1 MAYIVDLRSDTVT
14 KPTEAMKHA
23 MVNSAL
29 GDDVYGEDPTVN
41 ALESKLAAMLGKQA
55 ALFVPSGTMANL
67 IAIMVHCNKRGS
79 EAFVGNQSH
88 IYKYEQGGAAHA
100 AGVLLS
106 TITNKPD
113 GTFDLQELESRIRGT
128 DVHEPITSMVAV
140 ENTHN
145 CCGGKKPPQKKTRD
159 HDPLTS
165 LVCVENTHN
174 CCGGKA
180 LPLKF
185 LDDLSAI
192 CKRHNIPLHMDGA
205 RLFNACEYLKEDPS
219 RVVRDCDSISVCFS
233 KGLSAPVGS
242 GLVGSYHF
250 IEQARRMRKLLGG
263 GMRQAGVLA
272 AAAIVAL
279 DEVVPLLKLDHKRA
293 NIMAKVIE
301 GMFLKSFTVDVEGQ
315 HSNIILV
322 RIPETSSLTAQKVVA
337 RLAQVC
343 LAETQGDCKTPDDE
357 GVIVKAIY
365 FNSKTVRFTIHREI
379 TDEALWLAIMKI
391 TYVFKELDAT
401 A

>member
-1 MAYIVDLRSDTVT
+1 MAHIVDLRSDTVT

-23 MVNSAL
+23 MTNSAL

-41 ALESKLAAMLGKQA
+41 ALESKIAAILGKQA

-79 EAFVGNQSH
+79 EAFVGNLTH
-88 IYKYEQGGAAHA
+88 IYKYEQGGASHV

-106 TITNKPD
+106 TLTNKPD
-113 GTFDLQELESRIRGT
+113 GTFDLEELESRIRGT
-128 DVHEPITSMVAV
+128 DVHEPVTNLVAV

-145 CCGGKKPPQKKTRD
+145 VCGGK
-159 HDPLTS
+159 
-165 LVCVENTHN
+165 V
-174 CCGGKA
+174 

-185 LDDLSAI
+185 LDDLAAL
-192 CKRHNIPLHMDGA
+192 CKRHNLPIHMDGA
-205 RLFNACEYLKEDPS
+205 RLFNACAYLQEDPS
-219 RVVRDCDSISVCFS
+219 RVVRDCDSVSVCFS

-242 GLVGSYHF
+242 ALVGSYHF
-250 IEQARRMRKLLGG
+250 IDQARRMRKMLGG

-293 NIMAKVIE
+293 QILAKVIE
-301 GMFLKSFTVDVEGQ
+301 GLFLKSFTVDVEGQ
-315 HSNIILV
+315 HSNIVLV
-322 RIPETSSLTAQKVVA
+322 RIPAHSALTAEQVVA

-343 LAETQGDCKTPDDE
+343 LAETQGDCKTTNDE

-365 FNSKTVRFTIHREI
+365 FNSKTLRFTIHREI
-379 TDEALWLAIMKI
+379 SDEDLWLAIMKI
-391 TYVFKELDAT
+391 TYVFKELDA
-401 A
+401 AA

>member
-23 MVNSAL
+23 MTNSAL

-41 ALESKLAAMLGKQA
+41 ALESKIAAILGKQA

-79 EAFVGNQSH
+79 EAFVGNLSH
-88 IYKYEQGGAAHA
+88 IYKYEQGGAAHV

-106 TITNKPD
+106 TLTNKPD

-128 DVHEPITSMVAV
+128 DVHEPVTNLVTVENTHNVCGGKAPPRRRRPHDPLTALVAV

-145 CCGGKKPPQKKTRD
+145 VCGGK
-159 HDPLTS
+159 
-165 LVCVENTHN
+165 V
-174 CCGGKA
+174 

-185 LDDLSAI
+185 LDDLSAL
-192 CKRHNIPLHMDGA
+192 CKRHNLPIHMDGA
-205 RLFNACEYLKEDPS
+205 RLFNACAHLQQEPG
-219 RVVRDCDSISVCFS
+219 RVVRDCDSVSVCFS

-242 GLVGSYHF
+242 ALVGSYHF
-250 IEQARRMRKLLGG
+250 IDQARRMRKMLGG

-293 NIMAKVIE
+293 QILAKVIE
-301 GMFLKSFTVDVEGQ
+301 GLFLKSFTVDVEGQ
-315 HSNIILV
+315 HSNIVLV
-322 RIPETSSLTAQKVVA
+322 RLPPHSALAAEQVVA

-343 LAETQGDCKTPDDE
+343 LAETQGDCKTTNDE

-365 FNSKTVRFTIHREI
+365 FNSKTLRFTIHREI
-379 TDEALWLAIMKI
+379 SDEDLWLAIMKI
-391 TYVFKELDAT
+391 TYVFKELDA
-401 A
+401 AAA

>member
-41 ALESKLAAMLGKQA
+41 ALESKLAAILGKQS

-79 EAFVGNQSH
+79 EAFVGNKSH
-88 IYKYEQGGAAHA
+88 IYKYEQGGAAHV

-106 TITNKPD
+106 TLDNKPD
-113 GTFDLQELESRIRGT
+113 GTFDLAELESRFRGT
-128 DVHEPITSMVAV
+128 DVHEPISAMVAV

-145 CCGGKKPPQKKTRD
+145 VCGGK
-159 HDPLTS
+159 
-165 LVCVENTHN
+165 V
-174 CCGGKA
+174 

-185 LDDLSAI
+185 LDELSVI
-192 CKRHNIPLHMDGA
+192 CKRHNLPIHMDGA
-205 RLFNACEYLKEDPS
+205 RLFNACEYLKEEPS
-219 RVVRDCDSISVCFS
+219 RVVRDCDSVSVCFS

-242 GLVGSYHF
+242 ALVGSYHF
-250 IEQARRMRKLLGG
+250 IDQARRMRKLLGG

-301 GMFLKSFTVDVEGQ
+301 GLFLKTFTVDVEGQ

-322 RIPETSSLTAQKVVA
+322 RIPEHSSVTAEKVVG
-337 RLAQVC
+337 RLGQVC
-343 LAETQGDCKTPDDE
+343 LAETQGDCKTPNEE
-357 GVIVKAIY
+357 GVIVKAIT
-365 FNSKTVRFTIHREI
+365 FNNKTVRFTIHREI
-379 TDEALWLAIMKI
+379 TDEDLWLAIMKI
-391 TYVFKELDAT
+391 TYVFKELDA
-401 A
+401 AAKA

>member
-1 MAYIVDLRSDTVT
+1 MAYIVDLRSDSVT
-14 KPTEAMKHA
+14 NPTEAMKHA

-55 ALFVPSGTMANL
+55 ALFVLSGTMANL

-88 IYKYEQGGAAHA
+88 IFKYEQGGAAHA
-100 AGVLLS
+100 AGVHLS
-106 TITNKPD
+106 TLTNKPD
-113 GTFDLQELESRIRGT
+113 GTFDLQELESRIQGT
-128 DVHEPITSMVAV
+128 DVHEPITSLVAV

-145 CCGGKKPPQKKTRD
+145 CCGGK
-159 HDPLTS
+159 
-165 LVCVENTHN
+165 
-174 CCGGKA
+174 
-180 LPLKF
+180 
-185 LDDLSAI
+185 
-192 CKRHNIPLHMDGA
+192 RHNIPLYMDGA
-205 RLFNACEYLKEDPS
+205 RLFNACEYLKEDLS
-219 RVVRDCDSISVCFS
+219 RVVRDCDSASVCFN

-250 IEQARRMRKLLGG
+250 IEQARRMRKMLGG
-263 GMRQAGVLA
+263 GMSQAGVLA

-279 DEVVPLLKLDHKRA
+279 DEVMPQLKLDHKRA

-301 GMFLKSFTVDVEGQ
+301 GLCPKSFIVEDQ

-322 RIPETSSLTAQKVVA
+322 RIPETSSLTTQKVVA

-343 LAETQGDCKTPDDE
+343 LAETQGDCKTPNDE
-357 GVIVKAIY
+357 GVIVKATY
-365 FNSKTVRFTIHREI
+365 FDSKTMRFTIHREI

-391 TYVFKELDAT
+391 TYVLKELDAT

>member
-79 EAFVGNQSH
+79 EAFVGNLSH
-88 IYKYEQGGAAHA
+88 IYKYEQGGAAQV

-106 TITNKPD
+106 TIANKPD
-113 GTFDLQELESRIRGT
+113 GTFDLAELESRFRGT
-128 DVHEPITSMVAV
+128 DVHEPITSLVAV

-145 CCGGKKPPQKKTRD
+145 VCGGK
-159 HDPLTS
+159 
-165 LVCVENTHN
+165 V
-174 CCGGKA
+174 

-185 LDDLSAI
+185 LDDLSVI
-192 CKRHNIPLHMDGA
+192 CKRHNLPLHMDGA
-205 RLFNACEYLKEDPS
+205 RLFNACEYLKVEPS
-219 RVVRDCDSISVCFS
+219 RVVRDCDSVSVCFS

-242 GLVGSYHF
+242 AIVGSYHF
-250 IEQARRMRKLLGG
+250 IDQARRMRKLLGG

-279 DEVVPLLKLDHKRA
+279 DEVVPKLKLDHKRA

-301 GMFLKSFTVDVEGQ
+301 GLFLKTFTIDVEGQ

-322 RIPETSSLTAQKVVA
+322 RIPEHSSMTAEKVVA

-343 LAETQGDCKTPDDE
+343 LAETQGDCKTPNDE
-357 GVIVKAIY
+357 GVILKAIY
-365 FNSKTVRFTIHREI
+365 FNSKTIRFTIHHDI
-379 TDEALWLAIMKI
+379 TDEDLWLAIMKI
-391 TYVFKELDAT
+391 TYVFKELDAAAT
-401 A
+401 KAH

>member
-79 EAFVGNQSH
+79 EAFVGNLSH
-88 IYKYEQGGAAHA
+88 IYKYEQGGAAHV

-106 TITNKPD
+106 TIANKPD
-113 GTFDLQELESRIRGT
+113 GTFDLAELESRFRGT
-128 DVHEPITSMVAV
+128 DVHEPITSLVAV

-145 CCGGKKPPQKKTRD
+145 VCGGKAPRA

-165 LVCVENTHN
+165 LVAVENTHN
-174 CCGGKA
+174 VCGGKV

-185 LDDLSAI
+185 LDDLSVI
-192 CKRHNIPLHMDGA
+192 CKRHNLPLHMDGA
-205 RLFNACEYLKEDPS
+205 RLFNACEYLKVEPS
-219 RVVRDCDSISVCFS
+219 RVVRDCDSVSVCFS

-242 GLVGSYHF
+242 AIVGSYHF
-250 IEQARRMRKLLGG
+250 IDQARRMRKLLGG

-279 DEVVPLLKLDHKRA
+279 DEVVPKLKLDHKRA

-301 GMFLKSFTVDVEGQ
+301 GLFLKTFTIDVEGQ

-322 RIPETSSLTAQKVVA
+322 RIPEHSSMTAEKVVA

-343 LAETQGDCKTPDDE
+343 LAETQGDCKTPNDE
-357 GVIVKAIY
+357 GVILKAIY
-365 FNSKTVRFTIHREI
+365 FNSKTIRFTIHHDI
-379 TDEALWLAIMKI
+379 SDEDLWLAIMKI
-391 TYVFKELDAT
+391 TYVFKELDAAAT
-401 A
+401 KAH